1 LVLIGTGSEV
11 DVCARAR
18 HALVEEGLSVRL
30 VSMPSW
36 DLFEAQ
42 PGDARAEVLP
52 PGVPTLAV
60 EAAVSFGWA
69 KYADDVV
76 AINRFGESA
85 PGDVALERFGF
96 TPEHVADRAR
106 ALLGL
111 ADPPL
116 AMPIEE
122 PPQ

>member
-1 LVLIGTGSEV
+1 MLIGTGSEV
-11 DVCARAR
+11 DICARAR
-18 HALVEEGLSVRL
+18 HALADEGLSVRL

-42 PGDARAEVLP
+42 PGAVRAEVLP

-60 EAAVSFGWA
+60 EAAVSFGWS

-76 AINRFGESA
+76 AVDRFGESA
-85 PGDVALERFGF
+85 PGDVALERFGY

-111 ADPPL
+111 ADPPPP
-116 AMPIEE
+116 MPLEE
-122 PPQ
+122 TP